1 MEMRLALAVLVL
13 AVAAASQLSSAT
25 QATNYTVGGEKGWN
39 PKVDYTAWPP
49 GSRSTGPSS
58 RGIGSVS
65 FLLPASS
72 SSCCYCSSAS
82 YYNLHWRKKICIQ
95 EIEEQLDLC

>member
-13 AVAAASQLSSAT
+13 AVAAASQLPSAA

-65 FLLPASS
+65 FLLHATS
-72 SSCCYCSSAS
+72 SSCFCSSAS
-82 YYNLHWRKKICIQ
+82 YYNLHRRKKICIQ